1 MSRHELAGS
10 SKVLGSSMSKRTGRW
25 MLCLFVLGL
34 LAAPLAS
41 AQVQVP
47 KSGKFSVHYGW
58 KAVQTRKD
66 VGGGATLVI
75 GEDHGAGFND
85 AGSGIMHLSAIT
97 CGETGIVHAKG
108 IDFRGNCVIT
118 DADGDNIFL
127 NWECTGPAK
136 GPGPQE
142 GRCVGTET
150 IWGGTGKYEGITGKV
165 EFHGGVIGNGPHGYS
180 IWKGDYRIP

>member
-47 KSGKFSVHYGW
+47 KSGNFSVHYGW
-58 KAVQTRKD
+58 KADLTTKD
-66 VGGGATLVI
+66 VGGGATLFI
-75 GEDHGAGFND
+75 GGDSGTGFND

-97 CGETGIVHAKG
+97 CGQTGIAHAKG

-118 DADGDNIFL
+118 DAAGDNIFL

-142 GRCVGTET
+142 GRCAGTET

-165 EFHGGVIGNGPHGYS
+165 EFHGGVIGEGPHGYS